1 MIVDIEIEVFV
12 FTDELKEQQEAKR
25 LIDPK
30 FSFPYTAL
38 KKRSITLNTICHY
51 EPHFDY
57 DDKEYFDNH
66 GRYKE
71 YTLVATYSGI
81 ECVIDMTYSD
91 FKKHISKN
99 KHKNLFNN

>member
-1 MIVDIEIEVFV
+1 MIVDMEIEVF
-12 FTDELKEQQEAKR
+12 FFSKKLSKQQEANR
-25 LIDPK
+25 LIDPE
-30 FSFPYTAL
+30 FSFPYTAYE
-38 KKRSITLNTICHY
+38 KRLISIHTISHY

-71 YTLVATYSGI
+71 YTLVSTYSGT

-91 FKKHISKN
+91 FKNHISKN